1 MIIWVIKKSVSHE
14 RNDGKFHLHPG
25 NDIAVAETHEAA
37 IKKMHDDAEFYLT
50 DSNFEGGT
58 IVEESDYLMK
68 VITKTTR
75 RSHQWKEIV
84 YNIVRHSTDESIFY

>member
-1 MIIWVIKKSVSHE
+1 MTIWVIKKSVSRE
-14 RNDGKFHLHPG
+14 RNDGKFHLYPC

-50 DSNFEGGT
+50 DSSFEDGT

-68 VITKTTR
+68 IITKTAGRTHR
-75 RSHQWKEIV
+75 KKEIV
-84 YNIVRHSTDESIFY
+84 YNIVRHLTDENIFY